1 MPYVLFFS
9 ACRQLGISSASVV
22 GVGLRTNHHFVLL
35 RGKVQWKVALVGD
48 DYPLV
53 YDIFGD
59 LTLLKDSGVSFWVE
73 TRL

>member
-1 MPYVLFFS
+1 M
-9 ACRQLGISSASVV
+9 
-22 GVGLRTNHHFVLL
+22 LL